1 MTLGMTKNFADNVV
15 CFCILNLFLK
25 DCAET
30 AVGPSHEI
38 SDMIWEL
45 KSSNKIPTTKT
56 ESTQPAH

>member
-38 SDMIWEL
+38 SDMI
-45 KSSNKIPTTKT
+45 
-56 ESTQPAH
+56 